1 MDHQVINSAIT
12 TFAHYAGSQSTQP
25 MPLPADPPPPGMPV
39 WVIVLVI
46 IGVVLAGVG
55 AYLWSLRKSKQRIKP
70 ASIVKSMSHDFAKS
84 TYIDYMLNEYVAK
97 LLKDNESLI
106 LSSIESGSKNTIE
119 VMDEL
124 SKAVVSG
131 APVRMIHSVKRLN
144 SLIESLGGSGVR
156 AEVVESYVSIK
167 TPSVSYVVSHPAS

>member
-1 MDHQVINSAIT
+1 MDQAINSVIT
-12 TFAHYAGSQSTQP
+12 AFAHYAGSQSTQP
-25 MPLPADPPPPGMPV
+25 MPPPVEPPPPGLPV

-46 IGVVLAGVG
+46 IGVVLVGVS
-55 AYLWSLRKSKQRIKP
+55 AYLWSLWKSRQRIKP
-70 ASIVKSMSHDFAKS
+70 ASIVKSMSHDFEKS

-97 LLKDNESLI
+97 LLKDNESFI
-106 LSSIESGSKNTIE
+106 LSSIESGSKNTVE

-144 SLIESLGGSGVR
+144 SLVESLGGSGVR
-156 AEVVESYVSIK
+156 SEVVDSYVSIK
-167 TPSVSYVVSHPAS
+167 TPSVSHVVSHSAS

>member
-1 MDHQVINSAIT
+1 MNQVINSVIT
-12 TFAHYAGSQSTQP
+12 TFAQYVSSQSSQP
-25 MPLPADPPPPGMPV
+25 MPPPPVDPPPPGMPV
-39 WVIVLVI
+39 WVIALIVAA
-46 IGVVLAGVG
+46 VLAGVG
-55 AYLWSLRKSKQRIKP
+55 VYLWSLWNSKQRIKP
-70 ASIVKSMSHDFAKS
+70 ASIVRSMSHDFTKS

-156 AEVVESYVSIK
+156 AEFVESYVSIK

>member
-1 MDHQVINSAIT
+1 MT
-12 TFAHYAGSQSTQP
+12 
-25 MPLPADPPPPGMPV
+25 L
-39 WVIVLVI
+39 
-46 IGVVLAGVG
+46 
-55 AYLWSLRKSKQRIKP
+55 K
-70 ASIVKSMSHDFAKS
+70 
-84 TYIDYMLNEYVAK
+84 IDYMLNEYVTK

-106 LSSIESGSKNTIE
+106 LSSINSGSKNTVE

-131 APVRMIHSVKRLN
+131 APVRMIHSVKQLN

-167 TPSVSYVVSHPAS
+167 TPSVSHIISHPAS

>member
-1 MDHQVINSAIT
+1 LDQVINSAIT
-12 TFAHYAGSQSTQP
+12 TFAQYAGSQRNQP
-25 MPLPADPPPPGMPV
+25 MPPPTEPPPPGVPV
-39 WVIVLVI
+39 WLIVLI
-46 IGVVLAGVG
+46 IVAVVLTGVSV
-55 AYLWSLRKSKQRIKP
+55 YLWSMWKSKQRVKP
-70 ASIVKSMSHDFAKS
+70 ASIVKSMSHDFEKS

-106 LSSIESGSKNTIE
+106 LSSINSGSKNTVE

-124 SKAVVSG
+124 SKAIVSG

-144 SLIESLGGSGVR
+144 SLVESLSGSGIR

-167 TPSVSYVVSHPAS
+167 TPSVSHIVSHSTS

>member
-1 MDHQVINSAIT
+1 MNQVINSVIT
-12 TFAHYAGSQSTQP
+12 TFAQYVSSQSSQP
-25 MPLPADPPPPGMPV
+25 MPPPPVDPPPPGMPV
-39 WVIVLVI
+39 WVIALIVAA
-46 IGVVLAGVG
+46 VLAGVG
-55 AYLWSLRKSKQRIKP
+55 VYLWSMWKSNQRVKP
-70 ASIVKSMSHDFAKS
+70 ASIVKSMSHDFEKS

-106 LSSIESGSKNTIE
+106 LSSINSGSKNTVE

-124 SKAVVSG
+124 SKAIVSG

-144 SLIESLGGSGVR
+144 SLVESLSGSGIR

-167 TPSVSYVVSHPAS
+167 TPSMSHVVSHPVS

>member
-1 MDHQVINSAIT
+1 M
-12 TFAHYAGSQSTQP
+12 
-25 MPLPADPPPPGMPV
+25 
-39 WVIVLVI
+39 
-46 IGVVLAGVG
+46 
-55 AYLWSLRKSKQRIKP
+55 
-70 ASIVKSMSHDFAKS
+70 
-84 TYIDYMLNEYVAK
+84 
-97 LLKDNESLI
+97 
-106 LSSIESGSKNTIE
+106 SSIESGSKNTIE

-167 TPSVSYVVSHPAS
+167 TPSVAHVVSRPVS

>member
-1 MDHQVINSAIT
+1 MDQVINSVIT
-12 TFAHYAGSQSTQP
+12 TFAQYVSSQSSQP
-25 MPLPADPPPPGMPV
+25 MPPPPVDPPPPGMPV
-39 WVIVLVI
+39 WVIVLIVAA
-46 IGVVLAGVG
+46 VLAGVG
-55 AYLWSLRKSKQRIKP
+55 VYLWSLWNSKQRIKP
-70 ASIVKSMSHDFAKS
+70 ASIVRSMSHDFTKS

>member
-1 MDHQVINSAIT
+1 MDQVINSVIT
-12 TFAHYAGSQSTQP
+12 TFAQYVSSQSSQP
-25 MPLPADPPPPGMPV
+25 MPPPPVDPPPPGMPV
-39 WVIVLVI
+39 WVIVLIVAAI
-46 IGVVLAGVG
+46 LAGVG
-55 AYLWSLRKSKQRIKP
+55 VYLWSLWNSKQRIKP
-70 ASIVKSMSHDFAKS
+70 ASIVRSMSHDFTKS

>member
-1 MDHQVINSAIT
+1 MNQVINSVIT
-12 TFAHYAGSQSTQP
+12 TFAQYVSSQSSQP
-25 MPLPADPPPPGMPV
+25 MPPPPVDPPPPGMPV
-39 WVIVLVI
+39 WVIALIVAA
-46 IGVVLAGVG
+46 VLAGVG
-55 AYLWSLRKSKQRIKP
+55 VYLWSMWKSNQRVKP
-70 ASIVKSMSHDFAKS
+70 ASIVKSMSHDFEKS

-106 LSSIESGSKNTIE
+106 LSSINSGNKNTVE

-124 SKAVVSG
+124 SKAIVSG

-144 SLIESLGGSGVR
+144 SLVESLSGSGIR

-167 TPSVSYVVSHPAS
+167 TPSVSHIVSHSTS

>member
-1 MDHQVINSAIT
+1 MDQVINSVIT
-12 TFAHYAGSQSTQP
+12 TFAQYVSSQSSQP
-25 MPLPADPPPPGMPV
+25 MPPPPVDPPPPGMPV
-39 WVIVLVI
+39 WVIALIVAA
-46 IGVVLAGVG
+46 VLAGVG
-55 AYLWSLRKSKQRIKP
+55 VYLWSLWNSKQRIKP
-70 ASIVKSMSHDFAKS
+70 ASIVRSMSHDFTKS

-131 APVRMIHSVKRLN
+131 APVRMIHAVKRLN
-144 SLIESLGGSGVR
+144 SLVESLGGSGVR
-156 AEVVESYVSIK
+156 AEVVDSYVSIK

>member
-1 MDHQVINSAIT
+1 MNQVINSVIT
-12 TFAHYAGSQSTQP
+12 TFAQYVSSQSSQP
-25 MPLPADPPPPGMPV
+25 MPPPPVDPPPPGMPV
-39 WVIVLVI
+39 WVIALIVAA
-46 IGVVLAGVG
+46 VLAGVG
-55 AYLWSLRKSKQRIKP
+55 VYLWSLWNSKQRIKP
-70 ASIVKSMSHDFAKS
+70 ASIVRSMSHDFTKS

-144 SLIESLGGSGVR
+144 SLVESLGGSGVR
-156 AEVVESYVSIK
+156 SEVVDSYVSIK
-167 TPSVSYVVSHPAS
+167 TPSVSHVVSHSAS

>member
-1 MDHQVINSAIT
+1 MDQVINSVVS
-12 TFAHYAGSQSTQP
+12 TFAQYVGSQSNQP
-25 MPLPADPPPPGMPV
+25 MPPPVEPPPPGVPV
-39 WVIVLVI
+39 WVIVLIVAA
-46 IGVVLAGVG
+46 VLAGMVI
-55 AYLWSLRKSKQRIKP
+55 YLWLLGKSKQRIRP

-106 LSSIESGSKNTIE
+106 LSSIESGSKNTVA

-131 APVRMIHSVKRLN
+131 APVRMIHSAKRLN
-144 SLIESLGGSGVR
+144 SLVESLGGSGVR

-167 TPSVSYVVSHPAS
+167 TPSVSHIVSHSTS

>member
-1 MDHQVINSAIT
+1 MDQVINSVVS
-12 TFAHYAGSQSTQP
+12 TFAQYAGSQSNQP
-25 MPLPADPPPPGMPV
+25 MPPPVEPPPPGLPV

-55 AYLWSLRKSKQRIKP
+55 VYLWSLWKSKQRIKP
-70 ASIVKSMSHDFAKS
+70 SSIVKSMSHDFAKS

-106 LSSIESGSKNTIE
+106 VLSIESDSKNTIE
-119 VMDEL
+119 VMNEL

-144 SLIESLGGSGVR
+144 SLVESLDGSGVR
-156 AEVVESYVSIK
+156 AEVADSYVSIK
-167 TPSVSYVVSHPAS
+167 TPSVSHVVSHPVY

>member
-1 MDHQVINSAIT
+1 MDQIINSAIT
-12 TFAHYAGSQSTQP
+12 TFVQYTSSQSNQP
-25 MPLPADPPPPGMPV
+25 MPPPVEPPPPGLPV

-46 IGVVLAGVG
+46 IGVVLAGVS
-55 AYLWSLRKSKQRIKP
+55 AYLWSLWKSKQRIKP
-70 ASIVKSMSHDFAKS
+70 ASIVRSMSHDFEKS

-106 LSSIESGSKNTIE
+106 LSSINSGSKNTVE

-131 APVRMIHSVKRLN
+131 APVRMIHSVKQLN

-167 TPSVSYVVSHPAS
+167 IPSVSHIISHPAS

>member
-1 MDHQVINSAIT
+1 MDQVINSVIT
-12 TFAHYAGSQSTQP
+12 TFTQSVDHQSNQP
-25 MPLPADPPPPGMPV
+25 VPPPADPPPPMVPIWLIG
-39 WVIVLVI
+39 LI
-46 IGVVLAGVG
+46 IAVALAGVSI
-55 AYLWSLRKSKQRIKP
+55 YLWSLRKSKQRIKP

-167 TPSVSYVVSHPAS
+167 TPSVAHVVSRPVS

>member
-1 MDHQVINSAIT
+1 MNQVINSVIT
-12 TFAHYAGSQSTQP
+12 TFAQYVSSQSSQP
-25 MPLPADPPPPGMPV
+25 MPPPPVDPPPPGMPV
-39 WVIVLVI
+39 WVIALIVAA
-46 IGVVLAGVG
+46 VLAGVG
-55 AYLWSLRKSKQRIKP
+55 VYLWSLWNSKQRIKP
-70 ASIVKSMSHDFAKS
+70 ASIVRSMSHDFTKS

>member
-1 MDHQVINSAIT
+1 MDQAINSVIT
-12 TFAHYAGSQSTQP
+12 AFAHYAGSQSTQP
-25 MPLPADPPPPGMPV
+25 MPPPVDPPSPGVPV
-39 WVIVLVI
+39 WLIVLIVI
-46 IGVVLAGVG
+46 AVLAGSSL
-55 AYLWSLRKSKQRIKP
+55 YLWSLWKSRQRIKP
-70 ASIVKSMSHDFAKS
+70 ASIVKSMSHDFEKS

-106 LSSIESGSKNTIE
+106 LLSIESGSKNTIE

-167 TPSVSYVVSHPAS
+167 TPSVSHVVSHSVS

>member
-1 MDHQVINSAIT
+1 MDQVINSVVT
-12 TFAHYAGSQSTQP
+12 TFAQYASSQGSQSV
-25 MPLPADPPPPGMPV
+25 PPPPVDTPPPGVPV
-39 WVIVLVI
+39 WLIVLI
-46 IGVVLAGVG
+46 IAAVLVG
-55 AYLWSLRKSKQRIKP
+55 ASVYLWSIWKSKQRIKP
-70 ASIVKSMSHDFAKS
+70 ASIVKSMSHDFTKS

-106 LSSIESGSKNTIE
+106 VSSIESGSKNTVE

-124 SKAVVSG
+124 SKSVVSG

-144 SLIESLGGSGVR
+144 SLVDSLGGIGVR

-167 TPSVSYVVSHPAS
+167 TPSVSHVVSHPVS

>member
-1 MDHQVINSAIT
+1 MDQVINSVIT
-12 TFAHYAGSQSTQP
+12 TFAQYVSSQRNHP
-25 MPLPADPPPPGMPV
+25 MPPPVEPPPPGVPV
-39 WVIVLVI
+39 WLIVLVI
-46 IGVVLAGVG
+46 IGVVLIGVG
-55 AYLWSLRKSKQRIKP
+55 VYLWSLWKSRQRIKP
-70 ASIVKSMSHDFAKS
+70 ASIVSSMSHDFAKS

-106 LSSIESGSKNTIE
+106 LSSINSGNKNTVE

-144 SLIESLGGSGVR
+144 SLVDSLGGSGVR

-167 TPSVSYVVSHPAS
+167 TPSVSHVVSHSVS

>member
-1 MDHQVINSAIT
+1 MNQVINSVIT
-12 TFAHYAGSQSTQP
+12 TFAQYVSSQSSQP
-25 MPLPADPPPPGMPV
+25 MPPPPVDPPPPGMPV
-39 WVIVLVI
+39 WVIALIVAA
-46 IGVVLAGVG
+46 VLAGVG
-55 AYLWSLRKSKQRIKP
+55 VYLWSLWNSKQRIKP
-70 ASIVKSMSHDFAKS
+70 ASIVRSMSHDFTKS

-106 LSSIESGSKNTIE
+106 LSSIESGSKSTIE

-124 SKAVVSG
+124 SKAVISG

-144 SLIESLGGSGVR
+144 SIVESLGGSGVR

>member
-1 MDHQVINSAIT
+1 LNQIINSAINA
-12 TFAHYAGSQSTQP
+12 FAHYAGSQSTQP
-25 MPLPADPPPPGMPV
+25 MPPPIDTPPPGVPA
-39 WVIVLVI
+39 WLIVLIVI
-46 IGVVLAGVG
+46 AVLAGVG
-55 AYLWSLRKSKQRIKP
+55 IYLWSLWNSKQRIKP
-70 ASIVKSMSHDFAKS
+70 ASIVRSMSHDFTKS
-84 TYIDYMLNEYVAK
+84 TYIDYMLNEYVVK

-144 SLIESLGGSGVR
+144 SLVNSLGGSGVR

-167 TPSVSYVVSHPAS
+167 TPSVTHVVSHPVS

>member
-1 MDHQVINSAIT
+1 MDQVINSVIT
-12 TFAHYAGSQSTQP
+12 TFAQYVSSQSSQP
-25 MPLPADPPPPGMPV
+25 MPPPPVDPPPPGMPV
-39 WVIVLVI
+39 WVIVLIVAA
-46 IGVVLAGVG
+46 VLAGVG
-55 AYLWSLRKSKQRIKP
+55 VYLWSLWNSKQRIKP
-70 ASIVKSMSHDFAKS
+70 ASIVRSMSHDFTKS

-106 LSSIESGSKNTIE
+106 LSSINSGSKNTVE

-131 APVRMIHSVKRLN
+131 APVRMIHSVKQLN

-167 TPSVSYVVSHPAS
+167 TPSVSHIISHPAS

>member
-1 MDHQVINSAIT
+1 MDQAINFVITA
-12 TFAHYAGSQSTQP
+12 FAHYAGSQSTQP
-25 MPLPADPPPPGMPV
+25 MPPPVDRPPPGMPV
-39 WVIVLVI
+39 WVIALIVAA
-46 IGVVLAGVG
+46 VLAGVG
-55 AYLWSLRKSKQRIKP
+55 VYLWYLWNSKQRIKP
-70 ASIVKSMSHDFAKS
+70 ASIVRSMSHDFTKS

-119 VMDEL
+119 VMDDL

-144 SLIESLGGSGVR
+144 SLVESLGGSGVK

-167 TPSVSYVVSHPAS
+167 TPSVSHTISFT

>member
-1 MDHQVINSAIT
+1 MDQVINSVVS
-12 TFAHYAGSQSTQP
+12 TFAHYAGSQSNQP
-25 MPLPADPPPPGMPV
+25 MPPPVEPPPPGMPV
-39 WVIVLVI
+39 WVIALIVSA
-46 IGVVLAGVG
+46 VLAGVG
-55 AYLWSLRKSKQRIKP
+55 VYLWSLWNSKQRIKP
-70 ASIVKSMSHDFAKS
+70 ASIVRSMSHDFAKS

-97 LLKDNESLI
+97 ILKDNESLI

-156 AEVVESYVSIK
+156 AEVVDSYVSIK

>member
-1 MDHQVINSAIT
+1 MDQVINSVIT
-12 TFAHYAGSQSTQP
+12 TFTQYVDHQSNQP
-25 MPLPADPPPPGMPV
+25 VPPPADPPPPGVPV
-39 WVIVLVI
+39 WLIVLVI
-46 IGVVLAGVG
+46 IGVVLIGVG
-55 AYLWSLRKSKQRIKP
+55 VYLWSLWKSRQRIKP
-70 ASIVKSMSHDFAKS
+70 ASIVKSMSYDFEKS

-131 APVRMIHSVKRLN
+131 APVRMIHSAKRLN
-144 SLIESLGGSGVR
+144 SLVESLGGSGVR
-156 AEVVESYVSIK
+156 AEVVDSYVSIK
-167 TPSVSYVVSHPAS
+167 TPSVTHFVSHPVS

>member
-1 MDHQVINSAIT
+1 MDQVINSVVS
-12 TFAHYAGSQSTQP
+12 TFAQYSGSQSNQP
-25 MPLPADPPPPGMPV
+25 MPPPVEPPPPEVPV
-39 WVIVLVI
+39 WMIVIVI
-46 IGVVLAGVG
+46 IGVVLIGVG
-55 AYLWSLRKSKQRIKP
+55 IYMWSLWKSKQRIKP
-70 ASIVKSMSHDFAKS
+70 ASIVNSMSHDFTKS

-106 LSSIESGSKNTIE
+106 LSSINSGSKNTIE

-156 AEVVESYVSIK
+156 AEVVDSYVSIK